1 LIQVNGT
8 LPVMV
13 YDAWWHRNAFYGIG
27 STVDRLG
34 RKMLDGWCGWLR
46 LALVVLFA
54 TWSVVSVVHA
64 PAASAEDHDGL
75 RIAASFGETG
85 DDGTGH
91 MNHPDC
97 SARAHCASPAVLT
110 AVLTIAVACEPD
122 WTRSVQTILGALSA
136 APEIPPPN
144 RLAA

>member
-1 LIQVNGT
+1 LIVPSDG
-8 LPVMV
+8 

-27 STVDRLG
+27 STVDRLS
-34 RKMLDGWCGWLR
+34 RKMQGGWGGWLR
-46 LALVVLFA
+46 LVLVVLFA

-75 RIAASFGETG
+75 RIAASFGEPG
-85 DDGTGH
+85 DDDSGL
-91 MNHPDC
+91 MSHPDC
-97 SARAHCASPAVLT
+97 SARVHCANAAVLT
-110 AVLTIAVACEPD
+110 AVLAIAVASEPD